1 MTDQSDK
8 RMQNDNER
16 RQNAPPAGSE
26 ARRRKTAAAR
36 LSIASNTALV
46 LLKLGVGFATG
57 SVSVLSE
64 AIHSASD
71 LLAAGIAF
79 FSVRASDTPP
89 DAEHPYGHGKMEALS
104 GLAESALIFAAAGY
118 IIVEAVQRLIRPAA
132 HPPQVAAGIA
142 VMGCSAL
149 LNFCLSR
156 YLHRVAQETDS
167 LALEADA
174 EHLRTDVLTSVGV
187 LAGLALVHV
196 TGLAGFDSV
205 SALLVALLIL
215 YAAWRLSRNAL
226 RLLMDARLPAGEE
239 AAIQEVLETE
249 PRVLGYHKLRTR
261 KSGSQRHVDVH
272 VQMDDDCTLVEAHEL
287 AEELED
293 RIRAVLPEIHVNI
306 HIEPYRAELRHQ
318 HEAHGAPPPPDTGNR
333 HGGMSRRD
341 RGSQGGG
348 VGKGPAPT
356 HAVDPGATGNGQLE
370 EPNPQPDTPG
380 AARRVEEPPAPNP
393 YRKTR
398 AR

>member
-1 MTDQSDK
+1 LRQVESKEPGDISCACLESVEDLKERMTEQTDK
-8 RMQNDNER
+8 RAQNGR
-16 RQNAPPAGSE
+16 PASSE
-26 ARRRKTAAAR
+26 AKRRKTAAAR

-104 GLAESALIFAAAGY
+104 GLAEGALIFAAAAY
-118 IIVEAVQRLIRPAA
+118 IIYEATLRLIKPAA

-142 VMGCSAL
+142 VMGLSAL
-149 LNFCLSR
+149 LNFCLSH
-156 YLHRVAQETDS
+156 YLRRVAQETDS
-167 LALEADA
+167 LALEADS

-187 LAGLALVHV
+187 LVGLALVHV
-196 TGLAGFDSV
+196 TGRARFDSV

-215 YAAWRLSRNAL
+215 HAAWRLSRSAL

-272 VQMDDDCTLVEAHEL
+272 VQMDDDCTLVEAHDL

-306 HIEPYRAELRHQ
+306 HIEPYRAEMRHQ
-318 HEAHGAPPPPDTGNR
+318 HEAHGVPLLPEIGNR
-333 HGGMSRRD
+333 K
-341 RGSQGGG
+341 QGTENRENPMPG
-348 VGKGPAPT
+348 VQRLT
-356 HAVDPGATGNGQLE
+356 
-370 EPNPQPDTPG
+370 PNT
-380 AARRVEEPPAPNP
+380 R
-393 YRKTR
+393 RKTR

>member
-1 MTDQSDK
+1 MTEQSDN
-8 RMQNDNER
+8 RT
-16 RQNAPPAGSE
+16 QNARPAGSE
-26 ARRRKTAAAR
+26 ARRRKTSAAR

-64 AIHSASD
+64 AVHSASD

-104 GLAESALIFAAAGY
+104 GLAESALIFAAAAC
-118 IIVEAVQRLIRPAA
+118 IIYEAGLRLIRPAPQ
-132 HPPQVAAGIA
+132 PPQVAAGIA
-142 VMGCSAL
+142 VMGFSTL
-149 LNFCLSR
+149 LNFYLSR
-156 YLHRVAQETDS
+156 YLRRVAQETDS

-187 LAGLALVHV
+187 LAGLALVRV
-196 TGLAGFDSV
+196 TGQAWFDSV
-205 SALLVALLIL
+205 SALLVVLLIL
-215 YAAWRLSRNAL
+215 HAAWRLSRDAL
-226 RLLMDARLPAGEE
+226 RLLMDVRLPAGEE

-272 VQMDDDCTLVEAHEL
+272 VQMDDDCTLVEAHDL

-293 RIRAVLPEIHVNI
+293 RMRAVLPQIQVNI
-306 HIEPYRAELRHQ
+306 HIEPYRAEMRHQ
-318 HEAHGAPPPPDTGNR
+318 HEAHGAPPPPDTGNRQQATGNR

-356 HAVDPGATGNGQLE
+356 LAVDPGATSNSKNPTPSTQNPT
-370 EPNPQPDTPG
+370 PNTH
-380 AARRVEEPPAPNP
+380 
-393 YRKTR
+393 RKTR
-398 AR
+398 AH